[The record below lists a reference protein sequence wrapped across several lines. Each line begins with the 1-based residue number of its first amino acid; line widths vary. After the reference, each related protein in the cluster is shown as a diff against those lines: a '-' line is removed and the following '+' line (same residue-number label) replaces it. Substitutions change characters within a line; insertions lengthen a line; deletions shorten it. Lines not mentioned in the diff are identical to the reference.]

1 MTTMQCVQFEQ
12 LLEEQPDGPLP
23 AAAAV
28 HLDSCQQCRT
38 LWDDLETI
46 RVAGREWGADEPSPP
61 AHIWPALRAQL
72 ASEGLIRE
80 TRQPGWFS
88 GWFGLSPR
96 FATAGAY
103 VALLVVAGSMVSLQ
117 TDRPAAANLDL
128 VRPNTS
134 LSSEPAMAELNN
146 TLNGDMDRVVASL
159 AVQDDALATSF
170 RENRG
175 IVDNLISMCEKSLR
189 ENPNNSM
196 AREYL
201 YGAYQQKADLLAA
214 AMDRSTLENR

>member
-1 MTTMQCVQFEQ
+1 MTTTQCVQFEQ
-12 LLEEQPDGPLP
+12 LLEQDPDRPLT
-23 AAAAV
+23 AAV
-28 HLDSCQQCRT
+28 AAHLDSCAQCRL
-38 LWDDLETI
+38 LWDDLEAI
-46 RVAGREWGADEPSPP
+46 RAAGRAWGADEPAPP

-80 TRQPGWFS
+80 ADRPGWFG
-88 GWFGLSPR
+88 GWLGWSPR
-96 FATAGAY
+96 FAAAGAY
-103 VALLVVAGSMVSLQ
+103 AALLVVAGSLVSLQ
-117 TDRPAAANLDL
+117 IDRPAAVNLDL
-128 VRPNTS
+128 VRPNVS
-134 LSSEPAMAELNN
+134 LSSEPAMAALNSA
-146 TLNGDMDRVVASL
+146 LDGDMDRVVASL
-159 AVQDDALATSF
+159 SDRDDALATSF